1 VQIFEWGLFHADPH
15 AGNLMLLDDGTVG
28 LYDWGLAGELLDS
41 DRKFIAGILK
51 AVMATDIERLIDV
64 LAEMGRSSNGRH
76 INREKIRQELHKLI
90 QLVTS
95 AQATGSDMPSINV
108 LVDGALEA
116 ADKLG
121 IPMPA
126 GLILMA
132 KSLVTIEGL
141 ARGIDQDVPFARVAG
156 PVLFRAADPGLSDVV
171 ALAKQLPGLLRGY
184 FKKD

>member
-1 VQIFEWGLFHADPH
+1 
-15 AGNLMLLDDGTVG
+15 
-28 LYDWGLAGELLDS
+28 
-41 DRKFIAGILK
+41 
-51 AVMATDIERLIDV
+51 
-64 LAEMGRSSNGRH
+64 
-76 INREKIRQELHKLI
+76 
-90 QLVTS
+90 
-95 AQATGSDMPSINV
+95 
-108 LVDGALEA
+108 
-116 ADKLG
+116 
-121 IPMPA
+121 MPA